1 MSELVQVRTGTDIV
15 HNVNAAGGVLFLPGV
30 IECLR
35 RVVSPK
41 VFPAANATW
50 FFIVSDE
57 WFGESRVYRV
67 FRYHETGDPAEP
79 IRASCPTWAFRV
91 RRQAVRYASLL
102 AQGNSEPVAEW
113 LARTGKRNT
122 EANRTWAALSTLDRH
137 PRAAD

>member
-1 MSELVQVRTGTDIV
+1 MSELVQVRAGADIV
-15 HNVNAAGGVLFLPGV
+15 HNVNATEGVLFLPGV
-30 IECLR
+30 IEGLQ
-35 RVVSPK
+35 RVVSAK

-50 FFIVSDE
+50 FSIVSDE

-102 AQGNSEPVAEW
+102 AQGHSEPIAEW

-122 EANRTWAALSTLDRH
+122 EANRTHAALVMLNRN
-137 PRAAD
+137 

>member
-1 MSELVQVRTGTDIV
+1 MTELVQVRTGADIV
-15 HNVNAAGGVLFLPGV
+15 HNVNVTDGVLFLPGV
-30 IECLR
+30 VEGLR
-35 RVVSPK
+35 RVVSAK

-67 FRYHETGDPAEP
+67 FRYQETGDPAEP
-79 IRASCPTWAFRV
+79 LRASCPTWAFRV

-102 AQGNSEPVAEW
+102 AQGHSEPVAEW

-122 EANRTWAALSTLDRH
+122 EANRTYAALATLGSNVGVRW
-137 PRAAD
+137 